1 MIMSENKWDIGLGL
15 YLKNNEIEKIQEQ
28 IDGIGQAKPITLKI
42 DSSEITK
49 QIDNIKKQIQSI
61 SNIKVG
67 LPSAS
72 NNSNVKMP
80 KIVDGSD
87 TRYIYTVTEA
97 YKDLMNVLRQL
108 NSKETALKK
117 LDIKTDPKQIEVLKK
132 QINELNVEAERLI
145 DTWANKFTLVQNN
158 DINRLLGNNAR
169 GSAQLSAQL
178 TDKAK
183 IQENINAYQSL
194 LDLQNQIASKQISI
208 AKLDTGSN
216 TNQISQL
223 NAELSEL
230 ETKYQELRNQL
241 SGKLSIGQLQE
252 LDNVSKTTAQA
263 IDMINAKLADLN
275 SAKASNDNIKALQSQ
290 FQNLIN
296 ISKQIGNIKIKIQ
309 GLENSGESS
318 NQISQLNAQLKDLEA
333 TFNTLYNDFYNNAG
347 FLELESSGARLNSV
361 FEETEYKLKELQSAY
376 EDTRAKFANKIQ
388 TDFIDSGKFET
399 DIVKLNADFQ
409 RLGIE
414 SSEITGDIRTLQTL
428 LSQMDGNDDIES
440 VIADYEKFQQIL
452 ISTINKIK
460 KQQIEIKQSSDTAK
474 LDADRNKLSRDIEL
488 WFKRNTEAAKQF
500 GNKMREIQAQV
511 QTADGTKLN
520 ALKSQFQAVATEAKI
535 AGDNALTFGDRLK
548 AQVSKLSVYFSGIML
563 ITKSVQVLKNMINQ
577 VVSLDTALIDLKKT
591 TTATDEELRKFYFD
605 ANETGKELGVT
616 TQNVIQAAADW
627 SRLGYSLKDAQE
639 MAKTSS
645 IFASIS
651 PGVDIEKATDGLVSA
666 MKAYKITASDALDG
680 VASKINAIGNSQAV
694 SNEDIVEFLT
704 RSSSAMAAANNTL
717 DDTIALGTAITEITR
732 DAANAGQVMKT
743 ASMRLRGYDEDT
755 EELSNDVQA
764 LVGDIADLT
773 KTVQHPMGISIFSD
787 EAKTEYKSTVQV
799 LREISGIW
807 NELTDKQQ
815 ARILEALGGKR
826 GGQAL
831 AAALNNFE
839 AVEKSLNTMQHSAGN
854 AMQEMSII
862 EESLDYKLNKL
873 KQTGVGVAQNV
884 FSQESISGWIKLAT
898 KALEII
904 DSLTKSVGGLGTA
917 FTAFMAYKGFKNVGR
932 TKMFV
937 LNNRICRQQ

>member
-1 MIMSENKWDIGLGL
+1 MSENKWDIGLGL
-15 YLKNNEIEKIQEQ
+15 YLKNNEIEKIQKQ
-28 IDGIGQAKPITLKI
+28 IDGIGQAKPITLEI
-42 DSSEITK
+42 NSSEITK

-61 SNIKVG
+61 SSIKVG
-67 LPSAS
+67 IPSAN

-158 DINRLLGNNAR
+158 NINRMLGNDTR

-178 TDKAK
+178 ADKAK

-194 LDLQNQIASKQISI
+194 LDLQNQISSKQISI

-216 TNQISQL
+216 ANQISQL

-318 NQISQLNAQLKDLEA
+318 NQISQLNAELKDLEV

-376 EDTRAKFANKIQ
+376 EDARAKFANKIQ
-388 TDFIDSGKFET
+388 TDFIDSGKLTT
-399 DIVKLNADFQ
+399 DISKLNADFQ
-409 RLGIE
+409 QLGME
-414 SSEITGDIRTLQTL
+414 SNEITGNIYTLQTL
-428 LSQMDGNDDIES
+428 LSQIDGNDDIES

-452 ISTINKIK
+452 ASTTNKIK
-460 KQQIEIKQSSDTAK
+460 EQQIQLKQSSDTAK

-500 GNKMREIQAQV
+500 GGRMREIKAQI
-511 QTADGTKLN
+511 QTADATKLN
-520 ALKSQFQAVATEAKI
+520 ALKSEFQAVATEAKI

-563 ITKSVQVLKNMINQ
+563 ITKGAQVLKNMINQ

-605 ANETGKELGVT
+605 ANKTGKELGVT

-645 IFASIS
+645 IFSSIS

-666 MKAYKITASDALDG
+666 MKAYKIEAEDALDG
-680 VASKINAIGNSQAV
+680 VASKINIIGNTQAV

-704 RSSSAMAAANNTL
+704 RSSSAMAVANNTL
-717 DDTIALGTAITEITR
+717 DETIALGTAITEVTR

-743 ASMRLRGYDEDT
+743 NILSLHT
-755 EELSNDVQA
+755 EMCA
-764 LVGDIADLT
+764 
-773 KTVQHPMGISIFSD
+773 
-787 EAKTEYKSTVQV
+787 
-799 LREISGIW
+799 
-807 NELTDKQQ
+807 
-815 ARILEALGGKR
+815 
-826 GGQAL
+826 
-831 AAALNNFE
+831 
-839 AVEKSLNTMQHSAGN
+839 
-854 AMQEMSII
+854 
-862 EESLDYKLNKL
+862 
-873 KQTGVGVAQNV
+873 
-884 FSQESISGWIKLAT
+884 
-898 KALEII
+898 
-904 DSLTKSVGGLGTA
+904 
-917 FTAFMAYKGFKNVGR
+917 
-932 TKMFV
+932 
-937 LNNRICRQQ
+937 

>member
-15 YLKNNEIEKIQEQ
+15 YLKNNEIEKIQKQ

-61 SNIKVG
+61 SSIKVG
-67 LPSAS
+67 LPSAN

-158 DINRLLGNNAR
+158 NINRMLGNDTR

-178 TDKAK
+178 ADKAK

-194 LDLQNQIASKQISI
+194 LDLQNQISSKQISI

-216 TNQISQL
+216 ANQISQL

-263 IDMINAKLADLN
+263 IDMIKARLADLN

-333 TFNTLYNDFYNNAG
+333 TFNALYNDFYNNAG

-388 TDFIDSGKFET
+388 TDFIDSGKLKT
-399 DIVKLNADFQ
+399 DVQKLDADFQ

-414 SSEITGDIRTLQTL
+414 SSEITGNIHTLQTL
-428 LSQMDGNDDIES
+428 LSQMDGSDDIES
-440 VIADYEKFQQIL
+440 VITDYEKFQQIL
-452 ISTINKIK
+452 ISTINKVK
-460 KQQIEIKQSSDTAK
+460 EQQIRLKQSSDTAK
-474 LDADRNKLSRDIEL
+474 LDADRNKLNRDIDL

-500 GNKMREIQAQV
+500 GNQMREIQAQV
-511 QTADGTKLN
+511 RTADGTKLN

-563 ITKSVQVLKNMINQ
+563 ITKGAQVLKNMINQ
-577 VVSLDTALIDLKKT
+577 VISLDTALIDLKKT
-591 TTATDEELRKFYFD
+591 TTATDEELRKFYFN
-605 ANETGKELGVT
+605 ANKTGKELGVT

-651 PGVDIEKATDGLVSA
+651 PNVDIEKATDGLVSA
-666 MKAYKITASDALDG
+666 MKANIMPLH
-680 VASKINAIGNSQAV
+680 
-694 SNEDIVEFLT
+694 
-704 RSSSAMAAANNTL
+704 
-717 DDTIALGTAITEITR
+717 TEMC
-732 DAANAGQVMKT
+732 V
-743 ASMRLRGYDEDT
+743 
-755 EELSNDVQA
+755 
-764 LVGDIADLT
+764 
-773 KTVQHPMGISIFSD
+773 
-787 EAKTEYKSTVQV
+787 
-799 LREISGIW
+799 
-807 NELTDKQQ
+807 
-815 ARILEALGGKR
+815 
-826 GGQAL
+826 
-831 AAALNNFE
+831 
-839 AVEKSLNTMQHSAGN
+839 
-854 AMQEMSII
+854 
-862 EESLDYKLNKL
+862 
-873 KQTGVGVAQNV
+873 
-884 FSQESISGWIKLAT
+884 
-898 KALEII
+898 
-904 DSLTKSVGGLGTA
+904 
-917 FTAFMAYKGFKNVGR
+917 
-932 TKMFV
+932 
-937 LNNRICRQQ
+937 

>member
-1 MIMSENKWDIGLGL
+1 MSENKWDIGLGL
-15 YLKNNEIEKIQEQ
+15 YLKNNEIEKIQKQ

-158 DINRLLGNNAR
+158 NINRMLGNDAR

-178 TDKAK
+178 ADKAK
-183 IQENINAYQSL
+183 IQENTNAYQSL

-263 IDMINAKLADLN
+263 IDMINAKLTDLN

-296 ISKQIGNIKIKIQ
+296 IAKQIGNIKIKIQ

-318 NQISQLNAQLKDLEA
+318 NQISQLNAQLKDLEI

-361 FEETEYKLKELQSAY
+361 FGETEYKLKELQSVY

-388 TDFIDSGKFET
+388 TDFIDSGKLKT
-399 DIVKLNADFQ
+399 DIQKLDADFQ

-414 SSEITGDIRTLQTL
+414 TNEITGNIHTLRTL

-452 ISTINKIK
+452 ISTINKVK
-460 KQQIEIKQSSDTAK
+460 EQQIQLKQSSDTAK
-474 LDADRNKLSRDIEL
+474 LVADRNKLNRDIEL

-563 ITKSVQVLKNMINQ
+563 ITKSAQVLKNMINQ

-605 ANETGKELGVT
+605 ANETGKKLGTT
-616 TQNVIQAAADW
+616 TQGVIQAAADW

-666 MKAYKITASDALDG
+666 MKAYKIEASDALDE
-680 VASKINAIGNSQAV
+680 VASKINAVGNSQALNN
-694 SNEDIVEFLT
+694 SDIVEFLT
-704 RSSSAMAAANNTL
+704 RSSSAMASANNTL
-717 DDTIALGTAITEITR
+717 DETIALGTAITEITR

-873 KQTGVGVAQNV
+873 KETGVGVAQNV

-937 LNNRICRQQ
+937 LHNRICRQQ

>member
-1 MIMSENKWDIGLGL
+1 MSENKWDIGLGL
-15 YLKNNEIEKIQEQ
+15 YLKNNEIEKIQKQ
-28 IDGIGQAKPITLKI
+28 INGIGQAKPITLKI

-80 KIVDGSD
+80 KIVDGND

-132 QINELNVEAERLI
+132 QINELNAEAERLI

-158 DINRLLGNNAR
+158 NINRMLGNDAR

-178 TDKAK
+178 ADKSK

-194 LDLQNQIASKQISI
+194 LDLQNQISSKQISI

-263 IDMINAKLADLN
+263 IDMIKARLADLN
-275 SAKASNDNIKALQSQ
+275 SAKASNDNIKTLQSQ

-296 ISKQIGNIKIKIQ
+296 ISKQISNIKIKIQ

-333 TFNTLYNDFYNNAG
+333 TFNTLYNNFYNNAG

-376 EDTRAKFANKIQ
+376 EDTRTKFANKIQ
-388 TDFIDSGKFET
+388 TDFIDSGKLKT
-399 DIVKLNADFQ
+399 DISKLDADFQ

-414 SSEITGDIRTLQTL
+414 SSEITGNVHTLRTL
-428 LSQMDGNDDIES
+428 LSQMNGNDDIES
-440 VIADYEKFQQIL
+440 VITDYEKFQQIL

-460 KQQIEIKQSSDTAK
+460 EQQIRLKQSSDTAK

-627 SRLGYSLKDAQE
+627 SRLG
-639 MAKTSS
+639 
-645 IFASIS
+645 
-651 PGVDIEKATDGLVSA
+651 
-666 MKAYKITASDALDG
+666 
-680 VASKINAIGNSQAV
+680 
-694 SNEDIVEFLT
+694 LT
-704 RSSSAMAAANNTL
+704 
-717 DDTIALGTAITEITR
+717 
-732 DAANAGQVMKT
+732 Q
-743 ASMRLRGYDEDT
+743 
-755 EELSNDVQA
+755 
-764 LVGDIADLT
+764 
-773 KTVQHPMGISIFSD
+773 
-787 EAKTEYKSTVQV
+787 
-799 LREISGIW
+799 
-807 NELTDKQQ
+807 
-815 ARILEALGGKR
+815 
-826 GGQAL
+826 
-831 AAALNNFE
+831 
-839 AVEKSLNTMQHSAGN
+839 
-854 AMQEMSII
+854 
-862 EESLDYKLNKL
+862 
-873 KQTGVGVAQNV
+873 
-884 FSQESISGWIKLAT
+884 
-898 KALEII
+898 
-904 DSLTKSVGGLGTA
+904 
-917 FTAFMAYKGFKNVGR
+917 
-932 TKMFV
+932 
-937 LNNRICRQQ
+937 

>member
-1 MIMSENKWDIGLGL
+1 MSENKWDIGLGL
-15 YLKNNEIEKIQEQ
+15 YLKNNEIEKIQKQ
-28 IDGIGQAKPITLKI
+28 IDGIGQAKPITLEI
-42 DSSEITK
+42 NSSEITK

-61 SNIKVG
+61 SSIKVG
-67 LPSAS
+67 LPSAN

-158 DINRLLGNNAR
+158 NINRMLGNDTR

-178 TDKAK
+178 ADKAK

-194 LDLQNQIASKQISI
+194 LDLQNQISSKQISI

-216 TNQISQL
+216 ANQISQL

-318 NQISQLNAQLKDLEA
+318 NQISQLNAELKDLEV

-376 EDTRAKFANKIQ
+376 EDTRAKFANRIQ
-388 TDFIDSGKFET
+388 TDFIDSGKLTT
-399 DIVKLNADFQ
+399 DISKLNADFQ
-409 RLGIE
+409 QLGIE
-414 SSEITGDIRTLQTL
+414 SNEITDNIHTLRTL

-460 KQQIEIKQSSDTAK
+460 EQQIQLKQGNDTAK
-474 LDADRNKLSRDIEL
+474 LVADRNKLSRDIEL
-488 WFKRNTEAAKQF
+488 WFKRNTGAAKQF
-500 GNKMREIQAQV
+500 GDKMREIQAQV

-520 ALKSQFQAVATEAKI
+520 ALKSEFQAVATEAKI

-563 ITKSVQVLKNMINQ
+563 ITKGAQVLKNMINQ
-577 VVSLDTALIDLKKT
+577 VVFLDTALIDLKKT

-605 ANETGKELGVT
+605 ANKTGKELGVT

-645 IFASIS
+645 IFSSIS

-666 MKAYKITASDALDG
+666 MKANVYAFAYRN
-680 VASKINAIGNSQAV
+680 VC
-694 SNEDIVEFLT
+694 
-704 RSSSAMAAANNTL
+704 
-717 DDTIALGTAITEITR
+717 
-732 DAANAGQVMKT
+732 
-743 ASMRLRGYDEDT
+743 
-755 EELSNDVQA
+755 
-764 LVGDIADLT
+764 
-773 KTVQHPMGISIFSD
+773 
-787 EAKTEYKSTVQV
+787 
-799 LREISGIW
+799 
-807 NELTDKQQ
+807 
-815 ARILEALGGKR
+815 
-826 GGQAL
+826 
-831 AAALNNFE
+831 
-839 AVEKSLNTMQHSAGN
+839 
-854 AMQEMSII
+854 I
-862 EESLDYKLNKL
+862 EH
-873 KQTGVGVAQNV
+873 
-884 FSQESISGWIKLAT
+884 I
-898 KALEII
+898 
-904 DSLTKSVGGLGTA
+904 
-917 FTAFMAYKGFKNVGR
+917 
-932 TKMFV
+932 
-937 LNNRICRQQ
+937 

>member
-15 YLKNNEIEKIQEQ
+15 YLKNNEIEKIQKQ
-28 IDGIGQAKPITLKI
+28 INGIGQAKPITLKI

-80 KIVDGSD
+80 KIVDGND

-132 QINELNVEAERLI
+132 QINELNAEAERLI

-158 DINRLLGNNAR
+158 NINRMLGNDAR

-178 TDKAK
+178 ADKSK

-194 LDLQNQIASKQISI
+194 LDLQNQISSKQISI

-263 IDMINAKLADLN
+263 IDMIKARLADLN
-275 SAKASNDNIKALQSQ
+275 SAKASNDNIKTLQSQ

-296 ISKQIGNIKIKIQ
+296 ISKQISNIKIKIQ

-333 TFNTLYNDFYNNAG
+333 TFNTLYNNFYNNAG

-376 EDTRAKFANKIQ
+376 EDTRTKFANKIQ
-388 TDFIDSGKFET
+388 TDFIDSGKLKT
-399 DIVKLNADFQ
+399 DISKLDADFQ

-414 SSEITGDIRTLQTL
+414 SSEITGNVHTLRTL
-428 LSQMDGNDDIES
+428 LSQMNGNDDIES
-440 VIADYEKFQQIL
+440 VITDYEKFQQIL

-460 KQQIEIKQSSDTAK
+460 EQQIRLKQSSDTAK

-627 SRLGYSLKDAQE
+627 SRLG
-639 MAKTSS
+639 
-645 IFASIS
+645 
-651 PGVDIEKATDGLVSA
+651 
-666 MKAYKITASDALDG
+666 
-680 VASKINAIGNSQAV
+680 
-694 SNEDIVEFLT
+694 LT
-704 RSSSAMAAANNTL
+704 
-717 DDTIALGTAITEITR
+717 
-732 DAANAGQVMKT
+732 Q
-743 ASMRLRGYDEDT
+743 
-755 EELSNDVQA
+755 
-764 LVGDIADLT
+764 
-773 KTVQHPMGISIFSD
+773 
-787 EAKTEYKSTVQV
+787 
-799 LREISGIW
+799 
-807 NELTDKQQ
+807 
-815 ARILEALGGKR
+815 
-826 GGQAL
+826 
-831 AAALNNFE
+831 
-839 AVEKSLNTMQHSAGN
+839 
-854 AMQEMSII
+854 
-862 EESLDYKLNKL
+862 
-873 KQTGVGVAQNV
+873 
-884 FSQESISGWIKLAT
+884 
-898 KALEII
+898 
-904 DSLTKSVGGLGTA
+904 
-917 FTAFMAYKGFKNVGR
+917 
-932 TKMFV
+932 
-937 LNNRICRQQ
+937 

>member
-15 YLKNNEIEKIQEQ
+15 YLKNNEIEKIQKQ

-61 SNIKVG
+61 SSIKVG

-158 DINRLLGNNAR
+158 NINRMLGNDTR

-178 TDKAK
+178 ADKAK

-194 LDLQNQIASKQISI
+194 LDLQNQISSKQISI
-208 AKLDTGSN
+208 AKLDTSSN
-216 TNQISQL
+216 ANQISQL

-275 SAKASNDNIKALQSQ
+275 SAKASNDNIKTLQSQ

-318 NQISQLNAQLKDLEA
+318 NQISQLNVQLKDLEV

-376 EDTRAKFANKIQ
+376 EDTRAKFANRIQ
-388 TDFIDSGKFET
+388 TDFIDSNKLTT
-399 DIVKLNADFQ
+399 DISKLNADFQ
-409 RLGIE
+409 QLGIE
-414 SSEITGDIRTLQTL
+414 SNEITGNIHTLQTL

-440 VIADYEKFQQIL
+440 VITDYEKFQQIL

-460 KQQIEIKQSSDTAK
+460 ERQIQLKQGNDTAK
-474 LDADRNKLSRDIEL
+474 LVADRNKLSRDIEL

-500 GNKMREIQAQV
+500 GDKMREIQAQV

-563 ITKSVQVLKNMINQ
+563 ITKGAQVLKNMINQ

-645 IFASIS
+645 IFSSIS

-666 MKAYKITASDALDG
+666 MKAYKIEANDALDG

-704 RSSSAMAAANNTL
+704 RSSSAMAEANSTL
-717 DDTIALGTAITEITR
+717 DETIALGTAITEITR

-743 ASMRLRGYDEDT
+743 NILSLHT
-755 EELSNDVQA
+755 EMCV
-764 LVGDIADLT
+764 
-773 KTVQHPMGISIFSD
+773 
-787 EAKTEYKSTVQV
+787 
-799 LREISGIW
+799 
-807 NELTDKQQ
+807 
-815 ARILEALGGKR
+815 
-826 GGQAL
+826 
-831 AAALNNFE
+831 
-839 AVEKSLNTMQHSAGN
+839 
-854 AMQEMSII
+854 
-862 EESLDYKLNKL
+862 
-873 KQTGVGVAQNV
+873 
-884 FSQESISGWIKLAT
+884 
-898 KALEII
+898 
-904 DSLTKSVGGLGTA
+904 
-917 FTAFMAYKGFKNVGR
+917 
-932 TKMFV
+932 
-937 LNNRICRQQ
+937 